1 MINKVIKR
9 LILSDVTLF
18 FSIGLLLPIFAIY
31 VTSNIEGGTLR
42 VVGLAASMY
51 WISRTIFT
59 VPISKYMDRT
69 KGELDEYAYMLI
81 GLYVMTLI
89 PLFYIWS
96 NQPWHIYLLGF
107 INGLAGSMAI
117 PGWRILFTNHIDKGK
132 TGYEWSIED
141 VGVGIAIAISSYL
154 GAFLADTFGFD
165 ALLILIT
172 VVGMAGV
179 TVFIA
184 PLYREA
190 RVMKKIHVDKR
201 IRHKQAPRK
210 IDTIK

>member
-31 VTSNIEGGTLR
+31 VTQNIEGGTLR

-59 VPISKYMDRT
+59 VPISKYMDKT
-69 KGELDEYAYMLI
+69 KGEYDEYIYMLV
-81 GLYVMTLI
+81 GLYIMTFI

-96 NQPWHIYLLGF
+96 SQPWHIYLLGF

-117 PGWRILFTNHIDKGK
+117 PGWRILFTNYIDKGR

-141 VGVGIAIAISSYL
+141 VGVGIAIAVSSYM

-165 ALLILIT
+165 ALLVLIT
-172 VVGMAGV
+172 FIGSAGV
-179 TVFIA
+179 TIFVA
-184 PLYREA
+184 PLYKEIKA
-190 RVMKKIHVDKR
+190 MKKIHREKV
-201 IRHKQAPRK
+201 RHKEAPRK